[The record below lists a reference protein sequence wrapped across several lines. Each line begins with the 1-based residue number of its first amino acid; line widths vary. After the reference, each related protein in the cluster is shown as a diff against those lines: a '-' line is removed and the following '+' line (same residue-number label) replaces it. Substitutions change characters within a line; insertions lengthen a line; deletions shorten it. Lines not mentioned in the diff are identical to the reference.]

1 MFVELHILQNFPPSN
16 LNRDDVGQP
25 KDGDFG
31 GFRRARISSQCLKR
45 SIRYAGKG
53 KDLNDPASQSVFERY
68 TKVPLSIRT
77 KLLANELAN
86 QLVAADSSKSHETA
100 LAVAKLFAVAY
111 SGK

>member
-45 SIRYAGKG
+45 SIRYAGKNM
-53 KDLNDPASQSVFERY
+53 KDANSKSVFERY
-68 TKVPLSIRT
+68 TGVPLSIRT
-77 KLLANELAN
+77 KMLSSELAA
-86 QLVAADSSKSHETA
+86 LLMKKGKSETDA
-100 LAVAKLFAVAY
+100 
-111 SGK
+111 S